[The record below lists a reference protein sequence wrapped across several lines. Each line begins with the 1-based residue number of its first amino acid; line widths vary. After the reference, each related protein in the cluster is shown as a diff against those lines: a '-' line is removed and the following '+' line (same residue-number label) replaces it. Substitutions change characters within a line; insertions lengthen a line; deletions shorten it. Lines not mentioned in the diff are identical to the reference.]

1 MTAAAP
7 YVGFTMVEN
16 MPNAKVPACRT
27 SVTFSRGRAFSNI
40 SFAAEINSFKS
51 CVRMNTASL
60 DHYFYIIMQQT
71 YTDLMKLYN
80 EINGL

>member
-1 MTAAAP
+1 
-7 YVGFTMVEN
+7 
-16 MPNAKVPACRT
+16 
-27 SVTFSRGRAFSNI
+27 
-40 SFAAEINSFKS
+40 
-51 CVRMNTASL
+51 MNTASL